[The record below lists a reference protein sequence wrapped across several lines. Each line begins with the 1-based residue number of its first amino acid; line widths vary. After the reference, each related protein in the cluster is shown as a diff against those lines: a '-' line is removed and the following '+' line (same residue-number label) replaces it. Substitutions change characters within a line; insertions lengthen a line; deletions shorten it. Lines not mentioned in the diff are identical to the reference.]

1 MLHSHRL
8 HLPELDTPPRVEDI
22 PIWDLSRERDV
33 ETVIYSSRKSFL
45 KEHTSADP
53 INKMDDL
60 QLEKYYRN
68 FMAGMG
74 DTEKG
79 FIAAVGR
86 ISQYSIVG
94 GLAIHWRE
102 TGIFIDSNLAL
113 YNLEEKKAL
122 ILAVN
127 NMVTL
132 ARGSDVSACL
142 KLASSTPGTPCT

>member
-1 MLHSHRL
+1 
-8 HLPELDTPPRVEDI
+8 
-22 PIWDLSRERDV
+22 
-33 ETVIYSSRKSFL
+33 
-45 KEHTSADP
+45 
-53 INKMDDL
+53 MDDL

-79 FIAAVGR
+79 FIAAVSR
-86 ISQYSIVG
+86 LAQYAIVG

-102 TGIFIDSNLAL
+102 SGVFIDSNLAL
-113 YNLEEKKAL
+113 YNREQKSAL

-132 ARGSDVSACL
+132 ARGIRRIGYL
-142 KLASSTPGTPCT
+142 KRAF